1 MKKKTN
7 KIIILSITAVIFVV
21 ALLIFILNYSKDD
34 ASLSLLEKTW
44 INDNQS
50 NVVDVSVYNDVSIF
64 GSSGN
69 GVIFDYLSKFTEEY
83 GVNFNKVSYLSNSN
97 NYKNVSFK
105 ILKSDEKIS
114 DNDILI
120 YEDKYVI
127 VSKDKTK
134 YDKISDISNISLGVL
149 SNDIS
154 LASYY

>member
-34 ASLSLLEKTW
+34 ASLSLLEKKW

-105 ILKSDEKIS
+105 ILKSDSFTLSSVGLVERLSIEF
-114 DNDILI
+114 NLVPLAVPLI
-120 YEDKYVI
+120 TLI
-127 VSKDKTK
+127 VP
-134 YDKISDISNISLGVL
+134 L
-149 SNDIS
+149 
-154 LASYY
+154 

>member
-21 ALLIFILNYSKDD
+21 SLLIFILNYSKDD
-34 ASLSLLEKTW
+34 ASLSLLEKKW

-83 GVNFNKVSYLSNSN
+83 GVNFNKVSYLSSN
-97 NYKNVSFK
+97 NNNSYKNLSFRVIDSSK
-105 ILKSDEKIS
+105 EIG
-114 DNDILI
+114 DNDILL
-120 YEDKYVI
+120 YTDKYVI
-127 VSKDKTK
+127 VSKSSEVITD
-134 YDKISDISNISLGVL
+134 V
-149 SNDIS
+149 NDLTS
-154 LASYY
+154 CT